1 MCCSV
6 ASSPCRPKVDYGKG
20 ALDAASIIFTLA
32 LAKTSYGGGLVDE
45 WWPRA
50 ESNHRHKDFQSSA
63 LPTEL
68 LGQAPNYNPNEPK
81 PLVYALTFT
90 NPSQAPIVLGSP
102 SDFKDTKR
110 GLQGRISYFSM
121 S

>member
-1 MCCSV
+1 M
-6 ASSPCRPKVDYGKG
+6 G
-20 ALDAASIIFTLA
+20 
-32 LAKTSYGGGLVDE
+32 E

-68 LGQAPNYNPNEPK
+68 LGQATNYNLNGPET
-81 PLVYALTFT
+81 LVLALTFT

-110 GLQGRISYFSM
+110 GLHGRISYFSM